1 MFTDHQYL
9 DAMALQL
16 ASGEEAKPKLN
27 AKTLFVLGAMNLID
41 CINVNLLTPY
51 VDKMV
56 STFLDKSPQSPEV
69 AHTVGLLIGL
79 YSLLEVIC
87 SPFWGMFADFAGRKP
102 CLLIGLAGSAIA
114 PILFGLG
121 QSLPVIFAARALDGF
136 FCGNMGVTR
145 TYLGEIVDE
154 TNEARGF
161 SFLALCF
168 SVGLFLGPILGGELV
183 YPAHWA
189 PSIFGDTVFDSHP
202 FLLPNLTYAIFAA
215 VSWCIG
221 ATFLEETLPKSQRCV
236 RHRSTVAIPPTP
248 SMRRTL
254 SGTDPSG
261 APRSYVC
268 EDANEPANSGIA
280 DGKCYPMTVIQVMIA
295 YCGLSGC
302 VAAQNQLMILLVS
315 YDRSADGFAFGP
327 QEIGIMQNIGAV
339 GLLMSQL
346 FLYPTLT
353 KKLGFLN
360 TFVIGCVLCNLSY
373 GLFPIYGLYA
383 DPATYG
389 SWRFLPLG
397 LCQFFYT
404 AGTGMM
410 YPTTFAFIN
419 RASEGMSRGAVNG
432 WANSTGALCRAVFP
446 PAAAALLGQCNR
458 LGPFGRYIPF
468 YVITFILVLTLAVSW
483 TGLRK
488 IDQKSVRTVTSQT
501 ASCADEEDCRRSRR
515 EPLMES

>member
-1 MFTDHQYL
+1 
-9 DAMALQL
+9 
-16 ASGEEAKPKLN
+16 
-27 AKTLFVLGAMNLID
+27 MNLID

-56 STFLDKSPQSPEV
+56 STFLGKSPQSPEV

-79 YSLLEVIC
+79 YSLFEVIC

-121 QSLPVIFAARALDGF
+121 QSMPVIFAARALDGF

-154 TNEARGF
+154 TNEAQGF

-183 YPAHWA
+183 YPAQWA
-189 PSIFGDTVFDSHP
+189 PSIFGGSVFDDHP

-215 VSWCIG
+215 ISWCIG
-221 ATFLEETLPKSQRCV
+221 ATFLEETLPKSQRCI
-236 RHRSTVAIPPTP
+236 RSRASEPLPVTP
-248 SMRRTL
+248 VMRRTT

-261 APRSYVC
+261 APRRYVC
-268 EDANEPANSGIA
+268 DEDVNESANSGSA
-280 DGKCYPMTVIQVMIA
+280 DKKCYPMTTIQIMIT

-315 YDRSADGFAFGP
+315 YDRSADGFEFGP
-327 QEIGIMQNIGAV
+327 RDIGIIQNIGAV

-346 FLYPTLT
+346 LLYPTLT

-360 TFVIGCVLCNLSY
+360 TFVIGFCLSNLAY
-373 GLFPIYGLYA
+373 GLFPVYGLFA
-383 DPATYG
+383 DPVAYG
-389 SWRFLPLG
+389 SWRYLPLG

-404 AGTGMM
+404 AGTGMC
-410 YPTTFAFIN
+410 YPTAFAFIN
-419 RASEGMSRGAVNG
+419 RASEGLSRGAVNG
-432 WANSTGALCRAVFP
+432 WANSSGALCRAVFP
-446 PAAAALLGQCNR
+446 PAAAVLLGQCNR
-458 LGPFGRYIPF
+458 LGPYGRYIPF
-468 YVITFILVLTLAVSW
+468 YVMTVIAVLSFAVSW
-483 TGLRK
+483 SGLRK
-488 IDQKSVRTVTSQT
+488 IDQTSVRTVTSQP
-501 ASCADEEDCRRSRR
+501 AGCADEEDCRRSRR